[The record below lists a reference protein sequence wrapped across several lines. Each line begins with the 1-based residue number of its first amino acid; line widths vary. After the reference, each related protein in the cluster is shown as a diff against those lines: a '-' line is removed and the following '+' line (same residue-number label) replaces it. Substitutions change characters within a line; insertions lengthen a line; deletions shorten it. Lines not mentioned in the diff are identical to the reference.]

1 MAKTPS
7 PKPTERTYNFTAQCK
22 SGSSKSTTFTA
33 TSYSEARK
41 KLQEFIDAN

>member
-1 MAKTPS
+1 MAKAPTPITRS
-7 PKPTERTYNFTAQCK
+7 YTFTALCK
-22 SGSSKSTTFTA
+22 SGAQKETSFTA